1 MAIVKNFMMR
11 SLNSVSY
18 QDTIRNAIIYMHK
31 TEMPILPVVDEEN
44 KFIGTIYSKNILK
57 NIIPEQ
63 YGFINSQRILYDR
76 NQAAENMS
84 EIKHKKVK
92 EYMITKTNTVLER
105 DNMDKIADIMLN
117 NKESYLFVTN
127 DEGYLRG
134 YISRGDLLYYLSC
147 EEGESS
153 Y

>member
-1 MAIVKNFMMR
+1 MAIVKNYMMR
-11 SLNSVSY
+11 SLTSVSY
-18 QDTIRNAIIYMHK
+18 EDTIEDAIIYMHK

-44 KFIGTIYSKNILK
+44 HFVGTIYSKNILK

-76 NQAAENMS
+76 NQAAENLS
-84 EIKHKKVK
+84 EIKDRKVE
-92 EYMITKTNTVLER
+92 EYMITNTDTVLER

-134 YISRGDLLYYLSC
+134 YISRGDLLYYLLC
-147 EEGESS
+147 AEGECN

>member
-1 MAIVKNFMMR
+1 MAIVKNYMMR

-18 QDTIRNAIIYMHK
+18 EDTVEDAIVYMHK

-44 KFIGTIYSKNILK
+44 HFVGTIYSKNILK

-76 NQAAENMS
+76 NQAAENLS
-84 EIKHKKVK
+84 DIKYRKVE
-92 EYMITKTNTVLER
+92 EYMITNTDTVLER

-134 YISRGDLLYYLSC
+134 YISRGDLLYYLLC
-147 EEGESS
+147 TEGECD

>member
-1 MAIVKNFMMR
+1 MAIVKNYMMR

-18 QDTIRNAIIYMHK
+18 EDTVEDAIIYMHK

-44 KFIGTIYSKNILK
+44 HFIGTIYSKNILK

-76 NQAAENMS
+76 NQAAENLS
-84 EIKHKKVK
+84 DIKYRKVE
-92 EYMITKTNTVLER
+92 EYMVTKTDTVLER

-134 YISRGDLLYYLSC
+134 YISRGDLLYYLLC
-147 EEGESS
+147 TEGECD

>member
-1 MAIVKNFMMR
+1 MAIVKNYMMR
-11 SLNSVSY
+11 SLSSVSY
-18 QDTIRNAIIYMHK
+18 EDTVEDAIVYMHK

-44 KFIGTIYSKNILK
+44 HFIGTIYSKNILK

-76 NQAAENMS
+76 NQAAENLS
-84 EIKHKKVK
+84 DIKYRKVE
-92 EYMITKTNTVLER
+92 EYMVTKTDTVLER

-134 YISRGDLLYYLSC
+134 YISRGDLLYYLLC
-147 EEGESS
+147 TEGECD

>member
-1 MAIVKNFMMR
+1 MAIVKNYMMR

-18 QDTIRNAIIYMHK
+18 EDTVEDAIVYMHK

-44 KFIGTIYSKNILK
+44 HFVGTIYSKNILK

-76 NQAAENMS
+76 NQAAENLS
-84 EIKHKKVK
+84 DIKYRKVE
-92 EYMITKTNTVLER
+92 EYMVTKTDTVLER

-134 YISRGDLLYYLSC
+134 YISRGDLLYYLLC
-147 EEGESS
+147 TEGECD

>member
-1 MAIVKNFMMR
+1 MAIVKNYMMR

-18 QDTIRNAIIYMHK
+18 EDTVEDAIVYMHK

-44 KFIGTIYSKNILK
+44 HFIGTIYSKNILK

-76 NQAAENMS
+76 NQAAENLS
-84 EIKHKKVK
+84 DIKYRKVE
-92 EYMITKTNTVLER
+92 EYMVTKTDTVLER

-134 YISRGDLLYYLSC
+134 YISRGDLLYYLLC
-147 EEGESS
+147 TEGECD